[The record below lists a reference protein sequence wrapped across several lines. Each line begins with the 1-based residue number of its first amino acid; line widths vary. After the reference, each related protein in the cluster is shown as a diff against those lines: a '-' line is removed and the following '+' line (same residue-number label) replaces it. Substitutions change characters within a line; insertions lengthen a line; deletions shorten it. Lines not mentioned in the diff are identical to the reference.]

1 MQKFQRT
8 PQKSYRLIHR
18 NNMKRYICTTLFA
31 AAATFAQFAQ
41 RASDTVS
48 FVDFENREV
57 GVYGNAEAK
66 EDFKR
71 NSTDGSWWYAM
82 DKNNGENS
90 KIVYDGEEHGNVLQ
104 LKYPKGCVGPSD
116 NDTPAC
122 AAQIIQPLVK
132 TADTMWSAY
141 DIFFEDGFEF
151 QLGGKLP
158 GLCGGKCYTGNA
170 LPETGDG
177 WSARI
182 MWRKDG
188 NAVQL
193 IYFMGQSSEYGDD
206 FKWDLNGTITQ
217 KQFTTGTWHRI
228 VNKVSMNT
236 ITAPGNGDKNGR
248 VQAWLD
254 GEPVLDVDTLRLRD
268 YDTVKVDKFY
278 LSTFHGGSSTEW
290 APTHDC
296 YIRYDNFTI
305 STDSIAVST
314 KATTPTPDTTARDSS
329 GTCEGENC
337 GQGTER
343 IWTQQQNRFMQWQY
357 RAGITPART
366 APAKMFRINGSRL
379 GEKKANY
386 EVKVGR

>member
-1 MQKFQRT
+1 M
-8 PQKSYRLIHR
+8 
-18 NNMKRYICTTLFA
+18 
-31 AAATFAQFAQ
+31 
-41 RASDTVS
+41 
-48 FVDFENREV
+48 
-57 GVYGNAEAK
+57 
-66 EDFKR
+66 
-71 NSTDGSWWYAM
+71 
-82 DKNNGENS
+82 
-90 KIVYDGEEHGNVLQ
+90 YDGEEHGNVLQ
-104 LKYPKGCVGPSD
+104 LKYPKGCVGPND

-170 LPETGDG
+170 MPEIGDG

-193 IYFMGQSSEYGDD
+193 IYFMGQESVYGDD
-206 FKWDLNGTITQ
+206 FKWDLNGTIPQ

-228 VNKVSMNT
+228 VNKVSMDT
-236 ITAPGNGDKNGR
+236 IASPGNGDKNGR
-248 VQAWLD
+248 VQTWLD
-254 GEPVLDVDTLRLRD
+254 GELALDVDTLRLRD

-278 LSTFHGGSSTEW
+278 LSMFHGGSCAEW

-296 YIRYDNFTI
+296 FIRYDNFTV
-305 STDSIAVST
+305 STDSIAVT
-314 KATTPTPDTTARDSS
+314 ANAPDTS
-329 GTCEGENC
+329 
-337 GQGTER
+337 GTER
-343 IWTQQQNRFMQWQY
+343 IWMHRQDRLNV
-357 RAGITPART
+357 TPAKAYRVG
-366 APAKMFRINGSRL
+366 GSLIGRR
-379 GEKKANY
+379 KANY

>member
-1 MQKFQRT
+1 MNAR
-8 PQKSYRLIHR
+8 IHHI
-18 NNMKRYICTTLFA
+18 MVATTFVA
-31 AAATFAQFAQ
+31 ALSNSAFAQTA
-41 RASDTVS
+41 DTVS
-48 FVDFENREV
+48 FVNFENRSV

-90 KIVYDGEEHGNVLQ
+90 KVVYDGEEHGNVLQ
-104 LKYPKGCVGPSD
+104 LKYPKGCVGPND

-122 AAQIIQPLVK
+122 AGQIIQPLVK

-170 LPETGDG
+170 MPQTGDG

-193 IYFMGQSSEYGDD
+193 IYFMGQESVYGDD
-206 FKWDLNGTITQ
+206 FKWDLNGTIPQ

-236 ITAPGNGDKNGR
+236 IASPGNGDKNGR
-248 VQAWLD
+248 VQTWLD
-254 GEPVLDVDTLRLRD
+254 GELVLDVDTLRLRD

-278 LSTFHGGSSTEW
+278 LSTFHGGSSAEW

-296 YIRYDNFTI
+296 FIRYDNFTV
-305 STDSIAVST
+305 STDSIAISENAAV
-314 KATTPTPDTTARDSS
+314 PDTATTARDTS
-329 GTCEGENC
+329 GTCEGANC
-337 GQGTER
+337 GSNTPGTDR
-343 IWTQQQNRFMQWQY
+343 IMPRAQNRATVAPIETY
-357 RAGITPART
+357 RIDGTFVGRKNTLPDAATHQL
-366 APAKMFRINGSRL
+366 KNGKR
-379 GEKKANY
+379 
-386 EVKVGR
+386 VKVVR

>member
-1 MQKFQRT
+1 
-8 PQKSYRLIHR
+8 
-18 NNMKRYICTTLFA
+18 MKRYICTTLFA
-31 AAATFAQFAQ
+31 AAATFAQSAQ
-41 RASDTVS
+41 GASDTVS

-71 NSTDGSWWYAM
+71 NDYDKSWWYAM

-104 LKYPKGCVGPSD
+104 LKYPKGCVGPSG
-116 NDTPAC
+116 NESQNAPAC
-122 AAQIIQPLVK
+122 AGQIIQPLVK

-170 LPETGDG
+170 MPETGDG

-193 IYFMGQSSEYGDD
+193 IYFMGQESVYGDD
-206 FKWDLNGTITQ
+206 FKWDLNGTIPQ

-236 ITAPGNGDKNGR
+236 IASPGNGDKNGR
-248 VQAWLD
+248 VQTWLD
-254 GEPVLDVDTLRLRD
+254 GELVLDVDTLRLRD

-278 LSTFHGGSSTEW
+278 LSTFHGGSSAEW

-296 YIRYDNFTI
+296 FIRYDNFTV
-305 STDSIAVST
+305 STDSIPVTAG
-314 KATTPTPDTTARDSS
+314 APDTSK
-329 GTCEGENC
+329 TCEGENC
-337 GQGTER
+337 GQGTDR
-343 IWTQQQNRFMQWQY
+343 IWTQRQD
-357 RAGITPART
+357 RAGNTPAGMT
-366 APAKMFRINGSRL
+366 PAKVFRIDGSRV
-379 GEKKANY
+379 GEMKANY
-386 EVKVGR
+386 EVKVER

>member
-1 MQKFQRT
+1 
-8 PQKSYRLIHR
+8 
-18 NNMKRYICTTLFA
+18 MKRYICTTLFA
-31 AAATFAQFAQ
+31 AAVTFAQSAQ
-41 RASDTVS
+41 GASDTVS

-71 NSTDGSWWYAM
+71 NDYDKSWWYAM

-104 LKYPKGCVGPSD
+104 LKYPKGCVGPSG
-116 NDTPAC
+116 NESQNVPAC

-254 GEPVLDVDTLRLRD
+254 GELALDVDTLRLRD

-278 LSTFHGGSSTEW
+278 LSTFHGGSSAEW

-296 YIRYDNFTI
+296 FIRFDNFTI

-329 GTCEGENC
+329 GTCEGANC

-343 IWTQQQNRFMQWQY
+343 IMQRAQNHTAATPVKIY
-357 RAGITPART
+357 RIDGTLIGREETRPDATT
-366 APAKMFRINGSRL
+366 HQLKNGKR
-379 GEKKANY
+379 
-386 EVKVGR
+386 VKVVR

>member
-1 MQKFQRT
+1 MFV
-8 PQKSYRLIHR
+8 I
-18 NNMKRYICTTLFA
+18 A
-31 AAATFAQFAQ
+31 AVSIAPAAFAQT
-41 RASDTVS
+41 ASDTVS
-48 FVDFENREV
+48 FVNFENREV
-57 GVYGNAEAK
+57 GVYGNVQAK

-71 NSTDGSWWYAM
+71 NDYDKSWWYAM

-104 LKYPKGCVGPSD
+104 LKYPKGCVGPND

-170 LPETGDG
+170 MPEIGDG

-193 IYFMGQSSEYGDD
+193 IYFMGQESVYGDD
-206 FKWDLNGTITQ
+206 FKWDLNGTIPQ

-236 ITAPGNGDKNGR
+236 IVSPGNGDKNGH
-248 VQAWLD
+248 VQTWFD
-254 GEPVLDVDTLRLRD
+254 GELVLDVDTLRLRD
-268 YDTVKVDKFY
+268 YDTVKVD
-278 LSTFHGGSSTEW
+278 
-290 APTHDC
+290 
-296 YIRYDNFTI
+296 
-305 STDSIAVST
+305 
-314 KATTPTPDTTARDSS
+314 
-329 GTCEGENC
+329 
-337 GQGTER
+337 
-343 IWTQQQNRFMQWQY
+343 
-357 RAGITPART
+357 
-366 APAKMFRINGSRL
+366 
-379 GEKKANY
+379 
-386 EVKVGR
+386 

>member
-1 MQKFQRT
+1 MNTRIQYF
-8 PQKSYRLIHR
+8 
-18 NNMKRYICTTLFA
+18 MFATTFVA
-31 AAATFAQFAQ
+31 ALSNSAFAQSA
-41 RASDTVS
+41 DTVS
-48 FVDFENREV
+48 FVNFENRSV
-57 GVYGNAEAK
+57 GVYGNPEAK

-90 KIVYDGEEHGNVLQ
+90 KVVYDGEEHGNVLQ
-104 LKYPKGCVGPSD
+104 LKYPKGCVGPND

-170 LPETGDG
+170 MPETGDG

-193 IYFMGQSSEYGDD
+193 IYFMGQESVYGDD
-206 FKWDLNGTITQ
+206 FKWDLNGTIPQ

-236 ITAPGNGDKNGR
+236 IASPGNGDKNGR
-248 VQAWLD
+248 VQTWLD
-254 GEPVLDVDTLRLRD
+254 GELVLDVDTLRLRD
-268 YDTVKVDKFY
+268 YENVKVDKFY
-278 LSTFHGGSSTEW
+278 LSTFHGGSSAEW

-296 YIRYDNFTI
+296 FIRYDNFTI

-314 KATTPTPDTTARDSS
+314 KATNPTPDTTARDTS
-329 GTCEGENC
+329 GTCEGANC
-337 GQGTER
+337 GQGTDR
-343 IWTQQQNRFMQWQY
+343 IMPRAQNRATVAPVKAY
-357 RAGITPART
+357 RIDGTYVGREDALPDATT
-366 APAKMFRINGSRL
+366 HQLKNGKR
-379 GEKKANY
+379 
-386 EVKVGR
+386 VKVVR

>member
-1 MQKFQRT
+1 MKIQRLLAAT
-8 PQKSYRLIHR
+8 
-18 NNMKRYICTTLFA
+18 FA
-31 AAATFAQFAQ
+31 AAAITQAPAFAQTVF
-41 RASDTVS
+41 DTVS
-48 FVDFENREV
+48 FVNFENREV

-71 NSTDGSWWYAM
+71 NDYDKSWWYAM

-90 KIVYDGEEHGNVLQ
+90 KVVYDGEEHGNVLQ
-104 LKYPKGCVGPSD
+104 LKDPKGCVGPSG
-116 NDTPAC
+116 NEGQNVPAC
-122 AAQIIQPLVK
+122 AGQIIQPLVK

-170 LPETGDG
+170 MPETGDG

-182 MWRKDG
+182 MWRKEG

-193 IYFMGQSSEYGDD
+193 IYFMGQESVYGDD
-206 FKWDLNGTITQ
+206 FKWDLNGTIPQ

-236 ITAPGNGDKNGR
+236 VASPGNGDKNGR
-248 VQAWLD
+248 VQTWFD
-254 GEPVLDVDTLRLRD
+254 GELALDVDTLRLRD

-278 LSTFHGGSSTEW
+278 LSTFHGGSSAEW

-296 YIRYDNFTI
+296 FIRYDNFTV
-305 STDSIAVST
+305 STDSIAVT
-314 KATTPTPDTTARDSS
+314 ANAPDTS

-337 GQGTER
+337 GQGPER
-343 IWTQQQNRFMQWQY
+343 IWMHRQDRLN
-357 RAGITPART
+357 ATPAKAYRVD
-366 APAKMFRINGSRL
+366 GSLIGRR
-379 GEKKANY
+379 KANY

>member
-1 MQKFQRT
+1 MNAK
-8 PQKSYRLIHR
+8 IHHI
-18 NNMKRYICTTLFA
+18 MVATTFVVALSNSA
-31 AAATFAQFAQ
+31 FAQT
-41 RASDTVS
+41 ASDTVS
-48 FVDFENREV
+48 FVNFENREV

-71 NSTDGSWWYAM
+71 NDYDKSWWYAM

-90 KIVYDGEEHGNVLQ
+90 KVVYDSEEHGNVLQ
-104 LKYPKGCVGPSD
+104 LKYPKGCVGPND

-132 TADTMWSAY
+132 IADTMWSAY

-170 LPETGDG
+170 MPETGDG

-193 IYFMGQSSEYGDD
+193 IYFMGQESVYGDD
-206 FKWDLNGTITQ
+206 FKWNLNGTIPQ

-236 ITAPGNGDKNGR
+236 IASPGNGDKNGR
-248 VQAWLD
+248 VQTWLD
-254 GEPVLDVDTLRLRD
+254 GELVLDVDTLRLRD

-278 LSTFHGGSSTEW
+278 LSTFHGGSSAEW

-296 YIRYDNFTI
+296 FIRYDNFTV
-305 STDSIAVST
+305 STDSIAISENAAV
-314 KATTPTPDTTARDSS
+314 PDTATTARDTS
-329 GTCEGENC
+329 GTCEGANC
-337 GQGTER
+337 GSNIPGTDR
-343 IWTQQQNRFMQWQY
+343 IILRAQNRTTVAPVETY
-357 RAGITPART
+357 RIDGTFVGRKNTLPDAATHQL
-366 APAKMFRINGSRL
+366 KNGKR
-379 GEKKANY
+379 
-386 EVKVGR
+386 VKVVR

>member
-1 MQKFQRT
+1 MKF
-8 PQKSYRLIHR
+8 SNISA
-18 NNMKRYICTTLFA
+18 LFCA
-31 AAATFAQFAQ
+31 AAFMPTVFIQGAFAQTP
-41 RASDTVS
+41 SDTVS
-48 FVDFENREV
+48 FVNFENRSV

-71 NSTDGSWWYAM
+71 NDYDKSWWYAM

-90 KIVYDGEEHGNVLQ
+90 RIVYDGEEHGNVLQ
-104 LKYPKGCVGPSD
+104 LKYPKGCVGPND

-170 LPETGDG
+170 MPETGDG

-193 IYFMGQSSEYGDD
+193 IYFMGQESVYGDD
-206 FKWDLNGTITQ
+206 FKWDLNGTISQ

-228 VNKVSMNT
+228 VNKISMNT
-236 ITAPGNGDKNGR
+236 IASPGNGDKNGR
-248 VQAWLD
+248 VQTWLD
-254 GEPVLDVDTLRLRD
+254 GELALDVDTLRLRD
-268 YDTVKVDKFY
+268 YDSVKVDKFY
-278 LSTFHGGSSTEW
+278 LSTFHGGSTASW

-296 YIRYDNFTI
+296 FICYDNFTI
-305 STDSIAVST
+305 STDSIAVSA
-314 KATTPTPDTTARDSS
+314 KAAVSDTTTRD
-329 GTCEGENC
+329 TCDGESC
-337 GQGTER
+337 GQGSDR
-343 IWTQQQNRFMQWQY
+343 IMMRTQNRATIAPVETY
-357 RAGITPART
+357 RIDGTLVGRKNTLPDATT
-366 APAKMFRINGSRL
+366 HQLKNGKR
-379 GEKKANY
+379 
-386 EVKVGR
+386 VKVVR

>member
-1 MQKFQRT
+1 MSTK
-8 PQKSYRLIHR
+8 IR
-18 NNMKRYICTTLFA
+18 NTFSVAMFVIAVASIAPA
-31 AAATFAQFAQ
+31 AFAQT
-41 RASDTVS
+41 ASDTVS
-48 FVDFENREV
+48 FVNFENRSV

-71 NSTDGSWWYAM
+71 NDYDKSWWYAM

-90 KIVYDGEEHGNVLQ
+90 RIVYDGKEHGNVLQ
-104 LKYPKGCVGPSD
+104 LKYPKGCVGPND

-170 LPETGDG
+170 MPETGDG

-193 IYFMGQSSEYGDD
+193 IYFMGQESVYGDD
-206 FKWDLNGTITQ
+206 FKWDLNGTIPQ
-217 KQFTTGTWHRI
+217 KQFTAGTWHRI

-236 ITAPGNGDKNGR
+236 IASPGNGDKNGR
-248 VQAWLD
+248 VQTWLD
-254 GEPVLDVDTLRLRD
+254 GELALDVDTLRLRD

-278 LSTFHGGSSTEW
+278 LSTFHGGSSAEW

-296 YIRYDNFTI
+296 FIRYDNFTV
-305 STDSIAVST
+305 STDSIAVTASA
-314 KATTPTPDTTARDSS
+314 ATSDTTTRDSS
-329 GTCEGENC
+329 DISGTCDGESC
-337 GQGTER
+337 GQGTDR
-343 IWTQQQNRFMQWQY
+343 ILPQAQNRATVAPVETY
-357 RAGITPART
+357 RIDGTLVGRKNTRPDATT
-366 APAKMFRINGSRL
+366 HQLKNGKR
-379 GEKKANY
+379 
-386 EVKVGR
+386 VKVVR

>member
-1 MQKFQRT
+1 MSTKIQRLLT
-8 PQKSYRLIHR
+8 
-18 NNMKRYICTTLFA
+18 A
-31 AAATFAQFAQ
+31 AFSAAVLAQVSAFAQTA
-41 RASDTVS
+41 ADTVS
-48 FVDFENREV
+48 FVNFENRSV

-71 NSTDGSWWYAM
+71 NDYDKSWWYAM

-90 KIVYDGEEHGNVLQ
+90 KVVYDGKEHGNVLQ
-104 LKYPKGCVGPSD
+104 LKYPKGCVGPND

-141 DIFFEDGFEF
+141 DIFFENGFEF

-170 LPETGDG
+170 MPETGDG

-206 FKWDLNGTITQ
+206 FKGDLNGTIT
-217 KQFTTGTWHRI
+217 KKVFTTGTWHRI

-236 ITAPGNGDKNGR
+236 VTTPGTGDKNGR
-248 VQAWLD
+248 VQTWLD
-254 GEPVLDVDTLRLRD
+254 GELVLDVDTLRLRD

-278 LSTFHGGSSTEW
+278 LSTFHGGSSAEW

-296 YIRYDNFTI
+296 FIRYDNFTV
-305 STDSIAVST
+305 STDSIAVTAS
-314 KATTPTPDTTARDSS
+314 APDTS
-329 GTCEGENC
+329 GTCEEEGENC
-337 GQGTER
+337 GQGTDR
-343 IWTQQQNRFMQWQY
+343 IWTRVQNHSTIAPVESY
-357 RAGITPART
+357 RIDGTLVGRKNVLPDATT
-366 APAKMFRINGSRL
+366 HQLKNGKR
-379 GEKKANY
+379 
-386 EVKVGR
+386 VKVVR

>member
-1 MQKFQRT
+1 MSAK
-8 PQKSYRLIHR
+8 IR
-18 NNMKRYICTTLFA
+18 NTFSAAMFAVTATTSA
-31 AAATFAQFAQ
+31 ALAPAAFAQTA
-41 RASDTVS
+41 ADTVS
-48 FVDFENREV
+48 FVNFENREV

-71 NSTDGSWWYAM
+71 NDYDKSWWYAM

-90 KIVYDGEEHGNVLQ
+90 KVVYDGEEHGKVLQ
-104 LKYPKGCVGPSD
+104 LKYPKSCVGPND

-170 LPETGDG
+170 MPETGDG

-193 IYFMGQSSEYGDD
+193 IYFMGQKSVYGDD
-206 FKWDLNGTITQ
+206 FKWDLNGTIPQ

-236 ITAPGNGDKNGR
+236 IASPGNGDKNGR
-248 VQAWLD
+248 VQTWLD
-254 GEPVLDVDTLRLRD
+254 GELVLDVDTLRLRD

-278 LSTFHGGSSTEW
+278 LSTFHGGSSAEW

-296 YIRYDNFTI
+296 FIRYDNFTI
-305 STDSIAVST
+305 STDSIAVT
-314 KATTPTPDTTARDSS
+314 ANAPDTS
-329 GTCEGENC
+329 GTCEGANC
-337 GQGTER
+337 GQGPER
-343 IWTQQQNRFMQWQY
+343 IMPRAQNRATVAPVETY
-357 RAGITPART
+357 RIDGTLVGRKNTRPDATT
-366 APAKMFRINGSRL
+366 HQLKNGKR
-379 GEKKANY
+379 
-386 EVKVGR
+386 VKVGR

>member
-1 MQKFQRT
+1 MNFQF
-8 PQKSYRLIHR
+8 
-18 NNMKRYICTTLFA
+18 LFLFFGA
-31 AAATFAQFAQ
+31 SVAFAQNV
-41 RASDTVS
+41 SDTVS
-48 FVDFENREV
+48 FVNFENREV

-71 NSTDGSWWYAM
+71 NTTDKSWWYAM
-82 DKNNGENS
+82 DKNGGQNS

-104 LKYPKGCVGPSD
+104 LKYPKGCVGPND

-122 AAQIIQPLVK
+122 AAQIIQPLER
-132 TADTMWSAY
+132 TADTMWNAY

-170 LPETGDG
+170 MPETGDG

-182 MWRKDG
+182 MWRKGG

-193 IYFMGQSSEYGDD
+193 IYFMGQHSEYGDD
-206 FKWDLNGTITQ
+206 FKWDLGGKITQ
-217 KQFTTGTWHRI
+217 KQFTTGKWHRI

-236 ITAPGNGDKNGR
+236 VKTPGKGEKDGR

-254 GEPVLDVDTLRLRD
+254 GELVLDVDTLRLRD
-268 YDTVKVDKFY
+268 YDTLHVDKFY

-296 YIRYDNFTI
+296 FIRYDNFTV
-305 STDSIAVST
+305 STDSIAVQAS
-314 KATTPTPDTTARDSS
+314 APDSS
-329 GTCEGENC
+329 VGGKEST
-337 GQGTER
+337 R
-343 IWTQQQNRFMQWQY
+343 IMMIHQNRAESPF
-357 RAGITPART
+357 
-366 APAKMFRINGSRL
+366 AKKFRVDGTIIGP
-379 GEKKANY
+379 KKAHY
-386 EVKVGR
+386 EVNVWKKYP

>member
-1 MQKFQRT
+1 
-8 PQKSYRLIHR
+8 
-18 NNMKRYICTTLFA
+18 MKTILRTTLSTA
-31 AAATFAQFAQ
+31 LCLAATALAQSTA
-41 RASDTVS
+41 AVSADTVS
-48 FVDFENREV
+48 FVNFENREA

-66 EDFKR
+66 QDFKR
-71 NSTDGSWWYAM
+71 NDYDKSWWYAM

-90 KIVYDGEEHGNVLQ
+90 KVVYDGEEHGNVLQ
-104 LKYPKGCVGPSD
+104 LKYPKGCVGPND

-132 TADTMWSAY
+132 VADTMWSAY

-170 LPETGDG
+170 LPQTGDG

-193 IYFMGQSSEYGDD
+193 IYFMGQKSEYGDD

-228 VNKVSMNT
+228 VNKVTMNT
-236 ITAPGNGDKNGR
+236 ISAPGNGDKNGR
-248 VQAWLD
+248 VQTWLD
-254 GEPVLDVDTLRLRD
+254 GELALDVDTLRLRD
-268 YDTVKVDKFY
+268 YDTVHVDKFY
-278 LSTFHGGSSTEW
+278 LSTFHGGSSAEW

-296 YIRYDNFTI
+296 YIRYDNFTV
-305 STDSIAVST
+305 STDSIPVTMGA
-314 KATTPTPDTTARDSS
+314 PDTSK
-329 GTCEGENC
+329 TCEGENC
-337 GQGTER
+337 GQGTDR
-343 IWTQQQNRFMQWQY
+343 IWMQRQERLMQWQY
-357 RAGITPART
+357 RSDVAPARE
-366 APAKMFRINGSRL
+366 FRINGSRI

-386 EVKVGR
+386 EVKVGTLNGRL

>member
-1 MQKFQRT
+1 MNAR
-8 PQKSYRLIHR
+8 IHHI
-18 NNMKRYICTTLFA
+18 MVATTFVA
-31 AAATFAQFAQ
+31 ALSNSAFAQT
-41 RASDTVS
+41 ASDTVS
-48 FVDFENREV
+48 FVNFENRDV
-57 GVYGNAEAK
+57 GVYGNTEAK

-71 NSTDGSWWYAM
+71 NDYDKSWWYAM

-90 KIVYDGEEHGNVLQ
+90 KVVYDGEEHGNVLQ
-104 LKYPKGCVGPSD
+104 LKYPKGCVGPND

-170 LPETGDG
+170 MPQTGDG

-193 IYFMGQSSEYGDD
+193 IYFMGQESVYGDD
-206 FKWDLNGTITQ
+206 FKWDLNGTIPQ

-228 VNKVSMNT
+228 INKVSMNT
-236 ITAPGNGDKNGR
+236 IASPGNGDKNGR
-248 VQAWLD
+248 VQTWLD
-254 GEPVLDVDTLRLRD
+254 GELVLDVDTLRLRD

-278 LSTFHGGSSTEW
+278 LSTFHGGSSAEW

-296 YIRYDNFTI
+296 FIRYDNFTI
-305 STDSIAVST
+305 STDSIAISENAAV
-314 KATTPTPDTTARDSS
+314 PDTATTARDTS
-329 GTCEGENC
+329 GTCEGANC
-337 GQGTER
+337 GSNTPGTDR
-343 IWTQQQNRFMQWQY
+343 IMPRAQNRATVAPVETY
-357 RAGITPART
+357 RIDGTFVGRKNALPDAATHQL
-366 APAKMFRINGSRL
+366 KNGKR
-379 GEKKANY
+379 
-386 EVKVGR
+386 VKVVR

>member
-1 MQKFQRT
+1 MPAKKDYF
-8 PQKSYRLIHR
+8 KSMSAKIQ
-18 NNMKRYICTTLFA
+18 YILSAAAFTA
-31 AAATFAQFAQ
+31 AAAISFAPAGYAQ
-41 RASDTVS
+41 TASDTVS
-48 FVDFENREV
+48 FVNFENRSV

-71 NSTDGSWWYAM
+71 NDYDKSWWYAM

-104 LKYPKGCVGPSD
+104 LKYPKGCVGPND

-170 LPETGDG
+170 MPETGDG

-193 IYFMGQSSEYGDD
+193 IYFMGQESVYGDD
-206 FKWDLNGTITQ
+206 FKWDLNGTIPQ

-236 ITAPGNGDKNGR
+236 IASPGNGDKNGR
-248 VQAWLD
+248 VQTWFD
-254 GEPVLDVDTLRLRD
+254 GELALDVDTLRLRD

-278 LSTFHGGSSTEW
+278 LSTFHGGSSAEW

-296 YIRYDNFTI
+296 FIRYDNFTI
-305 STDSIAVST
+305 STDSIAV
-314 KATTPTPDTTARDSS
+314 KAGAPDTTAP
-329 GTCEGENC
+329 GTDRIGAQRQDRATVAPIETYRID
-337 GQGTER
+337 GTFVGR
-343 IWTQQQNRFMQWQY
+343 KNTLPDATTHQL
-357 RAGITPART
+357 
-366 APAKMFRINGSRL
+366 KNGKR
-379 GEKKANY
+379 
-386 EVKVGR
+386 VKVVR

>member
-1 MQKFQRT
+1 MSAK
-8 PQKSYRLIHR
+8 IR
-18 NNMKRYICTTLFA
+18 NTFSAAMFAVTATTSA
-31 AAATFAQFAQ
+31 ALAPAAFAQT
-41 RASDTVS
+41 ASDTVS
-48 FVDFENREV
+48 FVNFENRSV

-90 KIVYDGEEHGNVLQ
+90 KVVYDGEEHGNVLQ
-104 LKYPKGCVGPSD
+104 LKYPKGCVGPND

-170 LPETGDG
+170 MPETGDG

-193 IYFMGQSSEYGDD
+193 IYFMGQESVYGDD
-206 FKWDLNGTITQ
+206 FKWDLNGTIPQ

-236 ITAPGNGDKNGR
+236 IASPGNGDKNGR
-248 VQAWLD
+248 VQTWLD
-254 GEPVLDVDTLRLRD
+254 GELVLDVDTLRLRD

-278 LSTFHGGSSTEW
+278 LSTFHGGSSAEW

-296 YIRYDNFTI
+296 FIRYDNFTV
-305 STDSIAVST
+305 STDSIAV
-314 KATTPTPDTTARDSS
+314 KAGAADTTSRDSCDGESCEQGSNRILQRTQNRATIAPVETYRIDGTFVGRKNTLPDTATH
-329 GTCEGENC
+329 
-337 GQGTER
+337 QL
-343 IWTQQQNRFMQWQY
+343 
-357 RAGITPART
+357 
-366 APAKMFRINGSRL
+366 KNGKR
-379 GEKKANY
+379 
-386 EVKVGR
+386 VKVVR

>member
-1 MQKFQRT
+1 MK
-8 PQKSYRLIHR
+8 IHH
-18 NNMKRYICTTLFA
+18 TFVAAFA
-31 AAATFAQFAQ
+31 VAALTQAIFAQT
-41 RASDTVS
+41 ASDTVS
-48 FVDFENREV
+48 FVNFENREV

-71 NSTDGSWWYAM
+71 NDYDKSWWYAM

-170 LPETGDG
+170 MPETGDG

-206 FKWDLNGTITQ
+206 FKWDLNGTIPQ
-217 KQFTTGTWHRI
+217 KVFTTGTWHRI
-228 VNKVSMNT
+228 ANKVTMNT
-236 ITAPGNGDKNGR
+236 VTTPGNGDKNGR

-254 GEPVLDVDTLRLRD
+254 GELALDVDTLRLRD

-278 LSTFHGGSSTEW
+278 LSTFHGGSTASW

-296 YIRYDNFTI
+296 FIRFDNFTI
-305 STDSIAVST
+305 STDSIAVT
-314 KATTPTPDTTARDSS
+314 ANATIADSSARDTS
-329 GTCEGENC
+329 GV
-337 GQGTER
+337 ER
-343 IWTQQQNRFMQWQY
+343 ILMHAQNR
-357 RAGITPART
+357 ATI
-366 APAKMFRINGSRL
+366 APVETYRINGTLIGHQNTLPDATTHQLKNGKR
-379 GEKKANY
+379 
-386 EVKVGR
+386 VKVVR

>member
-1 MQKFQRT
+1 MNAR
-8 PQKSYRLIHR
+8 IHHI
-18 NNMKRYICTTLFA
+18 MVATTFVA
-31 AAATFAQFAQ
+31 ALSNSAIAQT
-41 RASDTVS
+41 ASDTVS
-48 FVDFENREV
+48 FVNFENRSV

-71 NSTDGSWWYAM
+71 NDYDKSWWYAM

-90 KIVYDGEEHGNVLQ
+90 KVVYDGEEHGNVLQ
-104 LKYPKGCVGPSD
+104 LKYPKGCVGPND

-170 LPETGDG
+170 MPETGDG

-193 IYFMGQSSEYGDD
+193 IYFMGQESVYGDD
-206 FKWDLNGTITQ
+206 FKWDLNGTIPQ
-217 KQFTTGTWHRI
+217 KKFTTGTWHRI

-236 ITAPGNGDKNGR
+236 IASPGNGDKNGR
-248 VQAWLD
+248 VQTWFD
-254 GEPVLDVDTLRLRD
+254 GELALDVDTLRLRD

-278 LSTFHGGSSTEW
+278 LSTFHGGSSAEW

-296 YIRYDNFTI
+296 FIRYDNFTI
-305 STDSIAVST
+305 STDSIAVSM
-314 KATTPTPDTTARDSS
+314 KATTPTPDTTARDTS
-329 GTCEGENC
+329 GTCEGANC
-337 GQGTER
+337 GSNTPGTDR
-343 IWTQQQNRFMQWQY
+343 IMPRVQNRATVAPVETY
-357 RAGITPART
+357 RIDGTFVGRKETRPDAATHQL
-366 APAKMFRINGSRL
+366 KNGKR
-379 GEKKANY
+379 
-386 EVKVGR
+386 VKVVR

>member
-1 MQKFQRT
+1 MNARFHH
-8 PQKSYRLIHR
+8 I
-18 NNMKRYICTTLFA
+18 MVATTFVA
-31 AAATFAQFAQ
+31 ALGNSAFAQTA
-41 RASDTVS
+41 DTVS
-48 FVDFENREV
+48 FVNFENRDV

-71 NSTDGSWWYAM
+71 NSTDDSWWYAM

-90 KIVYDGEEHGNVLQ
+90 KVVYDGEEHGNVLQ
-104 LKYPKGCVGPSD
+104 LKYPKGCVGPND

-170 LPETGDG
+170 MPQTGDG

-193 IYFMGQSSEYGDD
+193 IYFMGQESVYGDD
-206 FKWDLNGTITQ
+206 FKWDLNGTIPQ

-228 VNKVSMNT
+228 INKVSMNT
-236 ITAPGNGDKNGR
+236 VASPGNGDKNGR
-248 VQAWLD
+248 VQTWLD
-254 GEPVLDVDTLRLRD
+254 GELVLDVDTLRLRD
-268 YDTVKVDKFY
+268 YENVKVDKFY
-278 LSTFHGGSSTEW
+278 LSTFHGGSSAEW

-296 YIRYDNFTI
+296 FIRYDNFTI
-305 STDSIAVST
+305 STDSIAVS
-314 KATTPTPDTTARDSS
+314 ANAAIPDTATTARDTS
-329 GTCEGENC
+329 GTCEGANC
-337 GQGTER
+337 GSNTPGIDR
-343 IWTQQQNRFMQWQY
+343 IMPRAQNRAAVAPVETY
-357 RAGITPART
+357 RIDGTFVGRKNALPDAATHQL
-366 APAKMFRINGSRL
+366 KNGKR
-379 GEKKANY
+379 
-386 EVKVGR
+386 VKVVR

>member
-1 MQKFQRT
+1 MNAR
-8 PQKSYRLIHR
+8 IHHI
-18 NNMKRYICTTLFA
+18 MVATTFVA
-31 AAATFAQFAQ
+31 ALSNSAIAQT
-41 RASDTVS
+41 ASDTVS
-48 FVDFENREV
+48 FVNFENRSV

-90 KIVYDGEEHGNVLQ
+90 KVVYDGEEHGNVLQ
-104 LKYPKGCVGPSD
+104 LKYPKGCVGPND

-170 LPETGDG
+170 MPQTGDG

-193 IYFMGQSSEYGDD
+193 IYFMGQESVYGDD
-206 FKWDLNGTITQ
+206 FKWDLNGTIPQ

-236 ITAPGNGDKNGR
+236 IASPGNGDKNGR
-248 VQAWLD
+248 VQTWLD
-254 GEPVLDVDTLRLRD
+254 GELVLDVDTLRLRD

-296 YIRYDNFTI
+296 FIRYDNFTI
-305 STDSIAVST
+305 STDSIAISKNAAV
-314 KATTPTPDTTARDSS
+314 PDTATTARDTS
-329 GTCEGENC
+329 GTCEGANC
-337 GQGTER
+337 GSNTPGTDR
-343 IWTQQQNRFMQWQY
+343 IMPRAQNRATVAPVETY
-357 RAGITPART
+357 RIDGTFVGRKNTLPDASTHQL
-366 APAKMFRINGSRL
+366 KNGKR
-379 GEKKANY
+379 
-386 EVKVGR
+386 VKVVR

>member
-1 MQKFQRT
+1 MVA
-8 PQKSYRLIHR
+8 
-18 NNMKRYICTTLFA
+18 TTFVA
-31 AAATFAQFAQ
+31 ALSNSAFAQNA
-41 RASDTVS
+41 DTVS
-48 FVDFENREV
+48 FVNFENRSV

-71 NSTDGSWWYAM
+71 NDYDKSWWYAM

-90 KIVYDGEEHGNVLQ
+90 KVVYDGEEHGNVLQ
-104 LKYPKGCVGPSD
+104 LKYPKGCVGPND

-170 LPETGDG
+170 MPETGDG

-193 IYFMGQSSEYGDD
+193 IYFMGQESVYGDD
-206 FKWDLNGTITQ
+206 FKWNLNGTIPQ

-236 ITAPGNGDKNGR
+236 IASPGNGDKNGR
-248 VQAWLD
+248 VQTWFD
-254 GEPVLDVDTLRLRD
+254 GELVLDVDTLRLRD

-278 LSTFHGGSSTEW
+278 LSTFHGGSSAEW

-296 YIRYDNFTI
+296 FIRYDNFTV
-305 STDSIAVST
+305 STDSIAVSM
-314 KATTPTPDTTARDSS
+314 KATSSTSDTTARDTS
-329 GTCEGENC
+329 GACEGANC
-337 GQGTER
+337 GSNTPDTGR
-343 IWTQQQNRFMQWQY
+343 IMPRAQNRATVAPVETY
-357 RAGITPART
+357 RIDGTFVGRKNTLPDAATHQL
-366 APAKMFRINGSRL
+366 KNGKR
-379 GEKKANY
+379 
-386 EVKVGR
+386 VKVVR

>member
-1 MQKFQRT
+1 MSAK
-8 PQKSYRLIHR
+8 IR
-18 NNMKRYICTTLFA
+18 NTFSVAMFAVTATTSA
-31 AAATFAQFAQ
+31 ALAPAAFAQT
-41 RASDTVS
+41 ASDSVS
-48 FVDFENREV
+48 FVNFENREV

-71 NSTDGSWWYAM
+71 NDYDKSWWYAM

-90 KIVYDGEEHGNVLQ
+90 KVVYDGEEHGKVLQ
-104 LKYPKGCVGPSD
+104 LKYPKGCVGPND

-170 LPETGDG
+170 MPETGDG

-193 IYFMGQSSEYGDD
+193 IYFMGQKSEYGDD
-206 FKWDLNGTITQ
+206 FKWDLNGTIPQ

-236 ITAPGNGDKNGR
+236 IASPGNGDKNGR
-248 VQAWLD
+248 VQAWID
-254 GEPVLDVDTLRLRD
+254 GELALDVDTLRLRD

-278 LSTFHGGSSTEW
+278 LSTFHGGSSAEW

-296 YIRYDNFTI
+296 FIRYDNFTV
-305 STDSIAVST
+305 STDSIAV
-314 KATTPTPDTTARDSS
+314 KAGAADTTSRDSCDGES
-329 GTCEGENC
+329 CE
-337 GQGTER
+337 QGSNR
-343 IWTQQQNRFMQWQY
+343 ILQRTQNRATVAPIETY
-357 RAGITPART
+357 RIDGTFVGRKETRPDADTHQLE
-366 APAKMFRINGSRL
+366 NGKR
-379 GEKKANY
+379 
-386 EVKVGR
+386 VKVVR